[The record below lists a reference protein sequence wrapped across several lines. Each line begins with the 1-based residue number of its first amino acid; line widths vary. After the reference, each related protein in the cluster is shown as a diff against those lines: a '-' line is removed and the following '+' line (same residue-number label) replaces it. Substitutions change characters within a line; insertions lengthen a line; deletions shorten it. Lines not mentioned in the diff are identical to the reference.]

1 MDIEERVIKIEKEIE
16 YLKENYRETKEEIK
30 AINITNSDFNLK
42 MERLSISLDENSKS
56 INKLN
61 EYMEKQQHR
70 GNIYI
75 YIEKVIWLAIGGII
89 GGLIKLLF

>member
-42 MERLSISLDENSKS
+42 MEKLAIALDNNVKS
-56 INKLN
+56 TEKLTQ
-61 EYMEKQQHR
+61 YMEKQQNKP
-70 GNIYI
+70 NIYI
-75 YIEKVIWLAIGGII
+75 
-89 GGLIKLLF
+89 